1 VSLTLS
7 VEILGDFKKL
17 TDATKGSQKSLSNL
31 EKTTGTISKGM
42 IGAFTAIGAAISV
55 TAIKNFASAAIEGA
69 EAARVADQRVAAINV
84 SMGLFG
90 EETQKVTDR
99 LLKYADSQEQ
109 VLGVEAETIKAT
121 QAKLLTFKELAMT
134 SDEMGG
140 AFDRATI
147 AAVDLAAAG
156 FGSAETNAVQLGKAL
171 NDPIAG
177 LTALNR
183 SGITFTEIEREKI
196 TALVESGQILEAQ
209 EMILAAVETQVGG
222 TAEATATASERM
234 KLAFGEVMDMVGEQ
248 LLPIVEEMQK
258 FIVEVVVPAFKEF
271 YAELTDP
278 AGEAQRQIGAV
289 GEAMTQF
296 AAVFKT
302 GSTSIKSND
311 VFAWIGDSVVS
322 AIKQLTHLATFVSEL
337 FDGMA
342 KIFAAGFGVGPV
354 SNALRG
360 AGIRQVAGAM
370 SAANRAAGAIQFSDE
385 IYRDRTLGTAPQSPG
400 AMEININIPNANVNA
415 ERIIAELD
423 YALRSRGLAPIGA
436 PQ

>member
-1 VSLTLS
+1 MSLTLS
-7 VEILGDFKKL
+7 VEILGEFKKL
-17 TDATKGSQKSLSNL
+17 TDATKGSQESLSKL

-42 IGAFTAIGAAISV
+42 IGAFAAIGAAISV

-69 EAARVADQRVAAINV
+69 EAARVADQRVAQINE

-99 LLKYADSQEQ
+99 LLKYADTQEQ

-121 QAKLLTFKELAMT
+121 QAKLLTFKELAAT

-196 TALVESGQILEAQ
+196 TALVESGQMLEAQ
-209 EMILAAVETQVGG
+209 EIILAAIETQVGG

-271 YAELTDP
+271 YEELTDP
-278 AGEAQRQIGAV
+278 AGEAQRQIGAI
-289 GEAMTQF
+289 GEAMTHF

-302 GSTSIKSND
+302 GSTSVKSND

-322 AIKQLTHLATFVSEL
+322 AIRNLTHLATFVSEI

-342 KIFAAGFGVGPV
+342 KIFAAGFGVGMTSV
-354 SNALRG
+354 ALRT

-370 SAANRAAGAIQFSDE
+370 SSANRAASAIQFSDE
-385 IYRDRTLGTAPQSPG
+385 IYRDRTLGTASQSPG
-400 AMEININIPNANVNA
+400 AMEININIPNASVNA
-415 ERIIAELD
+415 DRIIDELN
-423 YALRSRGLAPIGA
+423 AAFKARGVATIGTA
-436 PQ
+436 Q